1 MNSKLTFTELV
12 NLLAEKSGFPRR
24 VCDDFLKQ
32 LFATITEALET
43 GDNVRIKGFGTFK
56 VTEVSARKSVNVT
69 TGDEYEIPAHR
80 RVTFLPAK
88 ELASL
93 ANAPFEAFDAIEI
106 ADDISDEELEAVGS
120 DDRIDQELEEYSID
134 ELAAEEESAKELA
147 SEQERTPLVEPE
159 WVATEELA
167 EAEAAEEEEAAE
179 ADEPEQAL
187 ESEEPEEADKT
198 EETDESEAEDAEETA
213 EEEAPV
219 EVIEKH
225 AEADKKSF
233 RFGWG
238 FFSGFACAL
247 LIGVVGYALMSHHGL
262 FTGSATAPVADSL
275 KLSEEA
281 KDVTVLADADTEN
294 ETVRTDEV
302 AAEAQTIKPVEKSEA
317 KPAETQQVATKASDA
332 PVYDTI
338 STTRYLTTMA
348 KEHYGNYNL
357 WPYIYKENEA
367 ILGHPDRIRPG
378 TKVVVPKL
386 SKYGVNP
393 NNPDDVARAK
403 RLGVEIYARYNK

>member
-32 LFATITEALET
+32 LFTTITQALET

-80 RVTFLPAK
+80 RVSFLPAK

-93 ANAPFEAFDAIEI
+93 ANAPFEAFEAIEI
-106 ADDISDEELEAVGS
+106 SDDVTDEELEAVGADERIS
-120 DDRIDQELEEYSID
+120 DELDEYSID

-147 SEQERTPLVEPE
+147 AEQKQNSEPISEPE
-159 WVATEELA
+159 WVAEDEEPIIEGEETVADKELI
-167 EAEAAEEEEAAE
+167 EEEQAV
-179 ADEPEQAL
+179 DEEVPAI
-187 ESEEPEEADKT
+187 
-198 EETDESEAEDAEETA
+198 
-213 EEEAPV
+213 EEES
-219 EVIEKH
+219 KQ
-225 AEADKKSF
+225 KKSF

-238 FFSGFACAL
+238 FFSGFACAI

-262 FTGSATAPVADSL
+262 FQGSIVAPVADSL
-275 KLSEEA
+275 RITEEA

-294 ETVRTDEV
+294 ETILADNA
-302 AAEAQTIKPVEKSEA
+302 AAEAQTIQPVEKNEP
-317 KPAETQQVATKASDA
+317 KPKDAQQVATKASDA

-378 TKVVVPKL
+378 TKVVIPKL

-393 NNPDDVARAK
+393 TNPDDIARSK
-403 RLGVEIYARYNK
+403 RLGVEIYARYSK